1 MADPYQYTT
10 LTSSLP
16 YQPALFTEK
25 QTVISRIRL
34 DQRLGMLEEDD
45 AHVLRLVED
54 LVAWSHQEF
63 ERSDEEIVRR
73 ARRGM
78 AALPEGVVRD
88 LVLGRLE
95 MRTVGAA
102 FRRRKAGLPIP
113 GPDEV
118 WGHGRWVKHIR
129 NHWAEP
135 DFHLSGVFPWVGEA
149 GRLLAADDTIGLQR
163 LYLTEAWQTLGRAA
177 QEHEFDFEAVV
188 IYVLRWSITDR
199 WTRYDARGAIERFEE
214 LLNQGLGDAAGLGVL
229 S

>member
-78 AALPEGVVRD
+78 AALPEGWCGISSSGASRCAPSAPPSVGARPGCRY
-88 LVLGRLE
+88 LGRT
-95 MRTVGAA
+95 RSGA
-102 FRRRKAGLPIP
+102 
-113 GPDEV
+113 
-118 WGHGRWVKHIR
+118 
-129 NHWAEP
+129 
-135 DFHLSGVFPWVGEA
+135 
-149 GRLLAADDTIGLQR
+149 T
-163 LYLTEAWQTLGRAA
+163 
-177 QEHEFDFEAVV
+177 
-188 IYVLRWSITDR
+188 
-199 WTRYDARGAIERFEE
+199 
-214 LLNQGLGDAAGLGVL
+214 AAG
-229 S
+229 